1 VDFQLAA
8 EQLALQEMARDFFAE
23 HSGVANARAVLDGAA
38 ELLDPRAELAELGL
52 LGLLGLLAEPA
63 GADGPESD
71 GGTLLDLAVVA
82 EQAGRELSP
91 APLLSTAGWAV
102 PLLAG
107 LPEPAASSLLADVV
121 KGAAVVAVAE
131 PADVE
136 LSGGGSLTGSTRP
149 TVDGA
154 RARTILTL
162 AASPD
167 GPALVAAEI
176 GAAAE
181 AAAQPAFDP
190 TRALAT
196 ITLSGAPATVLAT
209 GPGAMARWS
218 RALDVARVVLAA
230 EDLGTVGE
238 AVRRGVEYAQTR
250 EAFGRRVGGFQA
262 VKHALVDAYVQEEQ
276 LRSLVWLAAWS
287 ADAAPAD
294 LSLYAAAASAYAA
307 DAVTHATDVL
317 VHVHGGIG
325 FTWEHDAHLF
335 WRRGR
340 VDRLLLGD
348 EHARRARVAELALQ
362 STRAEGDA

>member
-1 VDFQLAA
+1 VTVDFQLSA

-23 HSGVANARAVLDGAA
+23 HSGVANGRAVLDGTAD
-38 ELLDPRAELAELGL
+38 LSDPRAELAD

-63 GADGPESD
+63 GAAGSESD

-107 LPEPAASSLLADVV
+107 LAEPGASSLLADVV
-121 KGAAVVAVAE
+121 KGAVAVAVAE
-131 PADVE
+131 QAGVE
-136 LSGGGSLTGSTRP
+136 LSPDGTLTGSTRP
-149 TVDGA
+149 TVDGS

-176 GAAAE
+176 GPAAE
-181 AAAQPAFDP
+181 AVAQPPFDP

-196 ITLSGAPATVLAT
+196 ITLSGAPATVLAS
-209 GPGAMARWS
+209 GESAVARWN

-262 VKHALVDAYVQEEQ
+262 VKHALVDAYVREEQ

-294 LSLYAAAASAYAA
+294 LPLYSAAASAYAA
-307 DAVTHATDVL
+307 DAVAHATDVL